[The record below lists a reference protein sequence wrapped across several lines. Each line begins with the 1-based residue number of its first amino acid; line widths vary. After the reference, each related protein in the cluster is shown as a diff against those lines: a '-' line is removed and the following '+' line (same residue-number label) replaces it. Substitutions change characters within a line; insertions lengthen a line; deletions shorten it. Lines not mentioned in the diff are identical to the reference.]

1 MSRLGWPDG
10 LVVPVRSLPDRRC
23 TASVFRLTGG
33 RSSNFRAVQRVRPPQ
48 KSEALAWL
56 SVRRPTEA

>member
-1 MSRLGWPDG
+1 MSRLGWPNG

-48 KSEALAWL
+48 KSEALA
-56 SVRRPTEA
+56 